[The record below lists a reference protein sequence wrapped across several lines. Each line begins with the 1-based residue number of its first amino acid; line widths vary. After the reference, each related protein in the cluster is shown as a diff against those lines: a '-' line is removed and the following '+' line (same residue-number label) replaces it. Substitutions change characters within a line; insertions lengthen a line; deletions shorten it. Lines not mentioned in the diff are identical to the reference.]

1 MKKSVIVLLF
11 AVIVSSGMLS
21 FVNKKENS
29 NNHIAVM
36 HACEDETMES
46 FLAFLSVLFLLIII
60 HPRSNPSYDTSQHI

>member
-36 HACEDETMES
+36 HESEDETMYN
-46 FLAFLSVLFLLIII
+46 VG
-60 HPRSNPSYDTSQHI
+60 R